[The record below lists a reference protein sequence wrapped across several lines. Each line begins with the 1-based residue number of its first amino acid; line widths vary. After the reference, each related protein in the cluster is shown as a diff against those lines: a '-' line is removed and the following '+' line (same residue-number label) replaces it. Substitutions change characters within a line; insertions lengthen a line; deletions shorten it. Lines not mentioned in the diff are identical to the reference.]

1 MFLASMVLGL
11 VGLLVMALLG
21 MGHGHGP
28 HGHAG
33 HGAHGHA
40 GGHGQVGTHG
50 HNASGHASHV
60 GHSHDSSL
68 AKFLGLISPR
78 TLFSLALGFGA
89 VGLVTQNFLP
99 WWLGLPVAVIGALL
113 LETLLVYPYWNWL
126 MGFASA
132 PADTLDSLVRAKARA
147 VMNFDANG
155 SGLIRLELDGQVRQ
169 VLGTLRPDQRGL
181 SVLTGDAVRVEAVDA
196 QGNCVVSKLV

>member
-1 MFLASMVLGL
+1 MFLVSMVLGL

-21 MGHGHGP
+21 MGHGHGGHI
-28 HGHAG
+28 HGAHN
-33 HGAHGHA
+33 HGAHGH
-40 GGHGQVGTHG
+40 T
-50 HNASGHASHV
+50 ASGHASHA

-89 VGLVTQNFLP
+89 VGLVMQNFLP
-99 WWLGLPVAVIGALL
+99 LLLALAVAVVGALL
-113 LETLLVYPYWNWL
+113 LETLLVYPYWTWL

-169 VLGTLRPDQRGL
+169 VLGTLRSDQRGL
-181 SVLTGDAVRVEAVDA
+181 PVLTGDAVRVEAVDA
-196 QGNCVVSKLV
+196 QGNCTVSKLV